1 MLISFLPPLCSRM
14 LPDQWSIQQ
23 GAGGTD
29 PETDK
34 DRLQSGQLQ
43 PRYLS
48 FSKSSNCVLFLTAIH
63 IKRISVCLYCQA
75 NRPLGLMTLSKQKR
89 TISSHWFCFMLPICA
104 PFSFKNFFSFLFL
117 GNTACL

>member
-1 MLISFLPPLCSRM
+1 MINQKLTFVLLIFLPPLYSRM

-29 PETDK
+29 PKTDK

-63 IKRISVCLYCQA
+63 IKKNLCLPLCQA

-89 TISSHWFCFMLPICA
+89 TISSHWFCFMPPFSA
-104 PFSFKNFFSFLFL
+104 PFSF
-117 GNTACL
+117 

>member
-1 MLISFLPPLCSRM
+1 MINQKLTFVLLIFLPPLYSRM

-29 PETDK
+29 PKTDK

-63 IKRISVCLYCQA
+63 IKKSVFAFMSGKQTLGFNDPLQA
-75 NRPLGLMTLSKQKR
+75 ETDYLLSLVLLHA
-89 TISSHWFCFMLPICA
+89 SY
-104 PFSFKNFFSFLFL
+104 
-117 GNTACL
+117 

>member
-1 MLISFLPPLCSRM
+1 M

-63 IKRISVCLYCQA
+63 MSGKQTLGFNDPLQA
-75 NRPLGLMTLSKQKR
+75 ETDYLLSLVLLHASYLCPLLFL
-89 TISSHWFCFMLPICA
+89 
-104 PFSFKNFFSFLFL
+104 NFFFLSFF
-117 GNTACL
+117 GKHCVPIVISG

>member
-1 MLISFLPPLCSRM
+1 M

-29 PETDK
+29 PKTDK

-63 IKRISVCLYCQA
+63 IKKSVFA
-75 NRPLGLMTLSKQKR
+75 
-89 TISSHWFCFMLPICA
+89 FMLGKQTLGFNDPLQA
-104 PFSFKNFFSFLFL
+104 ETDYLLSLVLLHASF
-117 GNTACL
+117 

>member
-1 MLISFLPPLCSRM
+1 M

-63 IKRISVCLYCQA
+63 VKSISVFAFMSGKQTLGFNDPLQA
-75 NRPLGLMTLSKQKR
+75 ETDYLLSLVLLHASYLCPLL
-89 TISSHWFCFMLPICA
+89 FF
-104 PFSFKNFFSFLFL
+104 NFFSFLFL
-117 GNTACL
+117 GNTACLSL

>member
-1 MLISFLPPLCSRM
+1 MLISFLPPLYSRM

-34 DRLQSGQLQ
+34 DWLQSGQLQ

-63 IKRISVCLYCQA
+63 IKRICVCLYVRQTDP
-75 NRPLGLMTLSKQKR
+75 RV
-89 TISSHWFCFMLPICA
+89 
-104 PFSFKNFFSFLFL
+104 
-117 GNTACL
+117 